1 MDTSWTSGDWTLSI
15 RPDMGGALTAC
26 RYRGRNVLRPAVEGG
41 GVLGASAFPMVPF
54 VGRID
59 RGRFEYDG
67 AAYAVPPNFPPEPHA
82 IHGHGWQ
89 SAWSHGVIHDA
100 LRLELKG
107 ADPRWPWPVEAS
119 QTFVSDGNLLLY
131 ELRLTNLGDTAMPAG
146 LGWHPYFEAEG
157 ASVTANVSAAWAG
170 ARAHD
175 RVELGEAERLT
186 EPTPVSGLDVD
197 RCFEWPGGQA
207 AIRLGNGLSI
217 EMEAGPFARRLTLY
231 HPAGAE
237 FFCVEPVTQAPDAV
251 NMPDPGP
258 AGLQRL
264 APGGT
269 LVLTALLRVRD

>member
-1 MDTSWTSGDWTLSI
+1 
-15 RPDMGGALTAC
+15 MGGALTAC
-26 RYRGRNVLRPAVEGG
+26 HYRGRDVLRPAVKGG

-67 AAYAVPPNFPPEPHA
+67 AAFAVPPNFPPEPHA

-89 SAWSHGVIHDA
+89 SAWSYDASHDA

-107 ADPRWPWPVEAS
+107 ADPRWPWPIEAI
-119 QTFVSDGNLLLY
+119 QTFTADGDRLSV

-146 LGWHPYFEAEG
+146 LGWHPYFEADG
-157 ASVTANVSAAWAG
+157 ASLTARVSAAWAG
-170 ARAHD
+170 TRAHD
-175 RVELGEAERLT
+175 RVPLEGADRLS
-186 EPTPVSGLDVD
+186 EPVAISGLDVD
-197 RCFEWPGGQA
+197 RCFEWPGAQA

-217 EMEAGPFARRLTLY
+217 QMETGPSARRLTLY
-231 HPAGAE
+231 HPAGAD

-251 NMPDPGP
+251 NMADPAA

-264 APGGT
+264 APGET
-269 LVLTALLRVRD
+269 LALTILLRVSG